1 MNLYMKAVS
10 TAVAIVLLVT
20 LGINAWNYFAYGGF
34 TGSFF
39 SVAVI
44 AMAYGFAATAIVVLL
59 TKIWTK
65 S

>member
-1 MNLYMKAVS
+1 MKFSMKVLL
-10 TAVAIVLLVT
+10 TAIAIVLLIV

-39 SVAVI
+39 SIAVI